1 MYKAF
6 IPIFIS
12 SLCVFAGCTHNGMP
26 TDKAM
31 IAHFT
36 ENEVAF
42 VKLQHLIGENLPGEH
57 YPAFDPDSSRL
68 STISAE
74 KKALL
79 DSLLQAV
86 RVGCFTQEQ
95 TANRNLCK
103 IQSTLNE

>member
-42 VKLQHLIGENLPGEH
+42 VKLQHLIGEKKPQVTGRTRGEILGNH
-57 YPAFDPDSSRL
+57 
-68 STISAE
+68 
-74 KKALL
+74 
-79 DSLLQAV
+79 
-86 RVGCFTQEQ
+86 
-95 TANRNLCK
+95 
-103 IQSTLNE
+103 